1 MTIVLFLNKLVI
13 FLFHHFSISCFKHA
27 KPFTKMYKPE
37 RKAFCHLL
45 QELSG
50 ISNPWA
56 QKILASC
63 PNFYK
68 NSRKET
74 RAIPCN
80 NIGHTGRWKWLD
92 TVFQGQYRPSLSIN
106 YVAINEH
113 LKKLPPQ
120 MYEIKRKI
128 CHDQGCSDIR
138 VVIAMKWRL
147 TYYTCSNI
155 SHWELFLVYKIVQGS
170 SFLQ

>member
-1 MTIVLFLNKLVI
+1 MPNPLQRCISQKEKHSAIFFKNSLVFQI
-13 FLFHHFSISCFKHA
+13 HFPKISCKLPKF
-27 KPFTKMYKPE
+27 
-37 RKAFCHLL
+37 L
-45 QELSG
+45 Q
-50 ISNPWA
+50 
-56 QKILASC
+56 
-63 PNFYK
+63 

-80 NIGHTGRWKWLD
+80 NIGHTGRWKWLH